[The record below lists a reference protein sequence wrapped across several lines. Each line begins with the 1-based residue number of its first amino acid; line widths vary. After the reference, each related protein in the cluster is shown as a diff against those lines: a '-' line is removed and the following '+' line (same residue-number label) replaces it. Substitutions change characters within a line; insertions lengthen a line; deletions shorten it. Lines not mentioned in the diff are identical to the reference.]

1 VPQLPARHCL
11 RCLGDL
17 SGGQAI
23 GALVARHC
31 RVPRGQLA
39 MWDVSDIDR
48 PEHVKDEHLARL
60 DEITAPRVREALLAE
75 TQPGYEP
82 AGELDTALGR

>member
-1 VPQLPARHCL
+1 MPQLPARHCL

-48 PEHVKDEHLARL
+48 PEHV
-60 DEITAPRVREALLAE
+60 
-75 TQPGYEP
+75 
-82 AGELDTALGR
+82 

>member
-1 VPQLPARHCL
+1 MPQLVAHHCL

-17 SGGQAI
+17 TGGQAI

-39 MWDVSDIDR
+39 MRDVSDIDR
-48 PEHVKDEHLARL
+48 PERVKDEHRARL
-60 DEITAPRVREALLAE
+60 DEITAPQVREALPAE
-75 TQPGYEP
+75 TQLGYEP
-82 AGELDTALGR
+82 AGELVAALDR